1 MKVASF
7 REKLE
12 TFNRQELLKLKEM
25 LEVYR
30 KGLE

>member
-12 TFNRQELLKLKEM
+12 TFNRQKLLKLRTM
-25 LEVYR
+25 LEEYR

>member
-1 MKVASF
+1 MKAASF

-12 TFNRQELLKLKEM
+12 TFNRQELLRLKEM